1 MLITVVVTLI
11 FGSLYYIF
19 NILLQCTAR
28 FCKILRRRGIIFD
41 HLDLGFIFGAS
52 VCHPGNCSFYV
63 FLMLPA
69 VMSQFFPNFKNP
81 SVPDPN
87 HQYIE
92 IHGVSVW
99 IIICVGGCFY
109 TVYKL

>member
-1 MLITVVVTLI
+1 MVIIVVVTLP
-11 FGSLYYIF
+11 GGELLYFIY
-19 NILLQCTAR
+19 NILLLDPVKFYVGVGYNFRSFR
-28 FCKILRRRGIIFD
+28 FGIYIRG
-41 HLDLGFIFGAS
+41 
-52 VCHPGNCSFYV
+52 HPRNCSFYV

-87 HQYIE
+87 HQDIE

-99 IIICVGGCFY
+99 IICVGGCFY